1 METCNNPLIQ
11 YRNQCNS
18 PLLRL
23 AAELRNRIHRFT
35 VREGFIEVFPIL
47 HDRKPQAFGLFMTCR
62 QTHAEASALIFPLNT
77 FVFQGPRQ
85 IDMFAQKME
94 QQNLDNIRS
103 ICLDTVGAW
112 AINTSVGWDKDV
124 PEMRLLPSLDV
135 VHVRRGLDRA
145 YWDSVGLALRQVTG
159 RMALEVIF
167 QVEKRWMD

>member
-1 METCNNPLIQ
+1 
-11 YRNQCNS
+11 
-18 PLLRL
+18 
-23 AAELRNRIHRFT
+23 
-35 VREGFIEVFPIL
+35 
-47 HDRKPQAFGLFMTCR
+47 MTCR